1 MINAILI
8 ANIVALI
15 INSILLLV
23 VLFELFNLKKQVAI
37 KFTALVDVEK
47 QIEKLN
53 EAVKMLMKSQ
63 IERLKPKEKPKT
75 IPFFPQDL
83 EKLKE
88 ELDVS

>member
-8 ANIVALI
+8 ANIVALV

-63 IERLKPKEKPKT
+63 IERLKPQEKPKT
-75 IPFFPQDL
+75 IPFFPKDL

-88 ELDVS
+88 ELDAS

>member
-8 ANIVALI
+8 ANIVALV

-23 VLFELFNLKKQVAI
+23 VLIELLNLKKQVAI

-53 EAVKMLMKSQ
+53 EAVKTLMKSQ
-63 IERLKPKEKPKT
+63 IERLK
-75 IPFFPQDL
+75 L
-83 EKLKE
+83 
-88 ELDVS
+88 